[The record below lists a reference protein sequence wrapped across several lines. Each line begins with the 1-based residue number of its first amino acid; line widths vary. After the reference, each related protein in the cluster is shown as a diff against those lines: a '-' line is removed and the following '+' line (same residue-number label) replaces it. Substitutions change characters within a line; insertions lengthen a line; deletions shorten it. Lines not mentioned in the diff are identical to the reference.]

1 MSTRRRVAV
10 AFVLAA
16 ATGALAGVP
25 FFHIIPEDAPEPVG
39 EEKMLRAP
47 GN

>member
-16 ATGALAGVP
+16 ATRALAGVP
-25 FFHIIPEDAPEPVG
+25 FFHISSLAS
-39 EEKMLRAP
+39 
-47 GN
+47 